1 MKQSLT
7 IVSLSVLLF
16 ALTTDSFPQT
26 GRRQWAARRN
36 YNPATVVTVEG
47 RVDEVLYSQAVK
59 GRGYRG
65 IHLAMSAGSEKM
77 EVHLGP
83 ASFIEG
89 KMTFAR
95 GDAVKVEGSKLVASG
110 KSVIIA
116 KRVFKGTST
125 LTLRNDDGTPLWA
138 GFYGRRRGR

>member
-1 MKQSLT
+1 MKKTLT

-26 GRRQWAARRN
+26 GRRQWAAQRN

-47 RVDEVLYSQAVK
+47 RVDKVLYSQAVK
-59 GRGYRG
+59 GRSDRG
-65 IHLAMSAGSEKM
+65 IHLAISVGSEKM

-83 ASFIEG
+83 ASFVEG
-89 KMTFAR
+89 KMTFAG
-95 GDAVKVEGSKLVASG
+95 GDAVKVEGSKLTSPG

-116 KRVFKGTST
+116 KRVSKGTST

-138 GFYGRRRGR
+138 GFYGRRRAR